1 MSTSSPEDIFGSAMS
16 TEKSGESRQDLIA
29 DLMDSRTT
37 SQLNVEVPKKL
48 HKKLRIYSAVSDRE
62 IRSIVADALIEYLA
76 DK

>member
-1 MSTSSPEDIFGSAMS
+1 MSDIKDIFGSAVS
-16 TEKSGESRQDLIA
+16 PQKEGETKKDLIA
-29 DLMDSRTT
+29 DLLDSRTT

-48 HKKLRIYSAVSDRE
+48 HKRLRIHSAVSDRE